1 MCVFRGNANRSQNS
15 SRKRNQHKC
24 LTRRE
29 AGAHNQVV
37 NMLPIGRKR
46 AHPFTQTAV
55 HNSDHV
61 HQRDG
66 DNPESRYRADRVRF
80 TLRGFQQDPDNRK
93 ANQGTARIAHK
104 DFIATP

>member
-1 MCVFRGNANRSQNS
+1 
-15 SRKRNQHKC
+15 
-24 LTRRE
+24 
-29 AGAHNQVV
+29 
-37 NMLPIGRKR
+37 MLPIGRKR
-46 AHPFTQTAV
+46 AHSFTQTAV